1 MRRRVVMA
9 STLGNAFE
17 WFDYGI
23 FGMFA
28 PIISKLFFPAGSELT
43 SMLLTFATFAVAFA
57 MRPLSGVLFGLYAD
71 RLGRKRALTLM
82 IMMMA
87 FGTGMIGLLPTYA
100 AIGIAAPLLMV
111 AARLIQGI
119 SVGGEFANATAM
131 LVEYSPPDRR
141 GYYGSFQMVSQALG
155 FTGGALLAYLATTY
169 TSPAA
174 LEGWGWR
181 LPFLLGILIGPFGY
195 WLRFNVDET
204 PEFQRYLQSAR
215 KPANTPLVELF
226 MMHPC
231 ELVVGF
237 CIVVMGTVSYYVML
251 LYIPIYAVRQ
261 LGLPMSGVQFSSV
274 LSTVLIVIFCP
285 FAGSLSD
292 RVGRRKI
299 ALPAAIIYAVV
310 VWISVHQLLAEPSLS
325 RLIIAQMATSLVMA
339 FLQGTDARDIDGIAS
354 GRRSFDRRGAGLQ
367 RRRGAVRRAGAVD
380 RHLADIGHR
389 RQGEPGLL
397 RRVLRT
403 GRCVRPAAVARAP
416 CSAPLTVRKI
426 RESGGQFAAPKKGGH
441 SIIMANSDMQLFW
454 AGAGIF
460 STIVRNGAGSASLM
474 AS

>member
-28 PIISKLFFPAGSELT
+28 PIISKLFFPAGSEVT

-100 AIGIAAPLLMV
+100 AIGVAAPLLMV

-195 WLRFNVDET
+195 WLRSNVDET
-204 PEFQRYLQSAR
+204 PEFQRQNRDFAEAVKGAG
-215 KPANTPLVELF
+215 KPVELIEAANYNHF
-226 MMHPC
+226 EMN
-231 ELVVGF
+231 ESVGNPY
-237 CIVVMGTVSYYVML
+237 G
-251 LYIPIYAVRQ
+251 PN
-261 LGLPMSGVQFSSV
+261 
-274 LSTVLIVIFCP
+274 
-285 FAGSLSD
+285 
-292 RVGRRKI
+292 GRA
-299 ALPAAIIYAVV
+299 ALALMKLAAA
-310 VWISVHQLLAEPSLS
+310 
-325 RLIIAQMATSLVMA
+325 
-339 FLQGTDARDIDGIAS
+339 
-354 GRRSFDRRGAGLQ
+354 
-367 RRRGAVRRAGAVD
+367 
-380 RHLADIGHR
+380 
-389 RQGEPGLL
+389 
-397 RRVLRT
+397 
-403 GRCVRPAAVARAP
+403 
-416 CSAPLTVRKI
+416 
-426 RESGGQFAAPKKGGH
+426 
-441 SIIMANSDMQLFW
+441 
-454 AGAGIF
+454 
-460 STIVRNGAGSASLM
+460 
-474 AS
+474 

>member
-1 MRRRVVMA
+1 MHNVGAAMSAQDLAGSGHSVADPTAAMRRRVVFA

-82 IMMMA
+82 IIMMA
-87 FGTGMIGLLPTYA
+87 VGTGMIGLLPTYA
-100 AIGIAAPLLMV
+100 AIGVAAPLLMV
-111 AARLIQGI
+111 VARLIQGI

-131 LVEYSPPDRR
+131 LVEYSPANRR

-169 TSPAA
+169 VAPAS
-174 LEGWGWR
+174 LESWGWR

-195 WLRFNVDET
+195 WLRSNIDET
-204 PEFQRYLQSAR
+204 PEFQRYLQSAQ

-226 MMHPC
+226 TQYPR

-237 CIVVMGTVSYYVML
+237 CIVVMGTVSFYVML

-261 LGLPMSGVQFSSV
+261 LGLPMSGVQLSSV

-292 RVGRRKI
+292 RIGRRKI
-299 ALPAAIIYAVV
+299 LLPAAIIYAVL
-310 VWISVHQLLAEPSLS
+310 VWVAVHQLLAEPSLT

-339 FLQGTDARDIDGIAS
+339 FLWGPTPVMLMDLLPVGVRSTGVGLIYNVAVALFGGLAPFIVTWLIAATGDKAS
-354 GRRSFDRRGAGLQ
+354 PAYYVAFSALVGVS
-367 RRRGAVRRAGAVD
+367 
-380 RHLADIGHR
+380 
-389 RQGEPGLL
+389 GLL
-397 RRVLRT
+397 LMRE
-403 GRCVRPAAVARAP
+403 RPR
-416 CSAPLTVRKI
+416 
-426 RESGGQFAAPKKGGH
+426 
-441 SIIMANSDMQLFW
+441 
-454 AGAGIF
+454 
-460 STIVRNGAGSASLM
+460 
-474 AS
+474 